1 MNVSA
6 EEINELLEKLGS
18 PMRVF
23 EGMFYA
29 LAVNEMIRLIPQYID
44 KEIDKKIADREIKVV
59 FISDEEDRR

>member
-6 EEINELLEKLGS
+6 KEINALLEKLGS

-29 LAVNEMIRLIPQYID
+29 PAVNEMLRLIPQYID